1 MILGRPQ
8 NVALGLVTALFNVV
22 ALALASQGHAIDPTL
37 YAGINIALAA
47 IITFI
52 GYQPP
57 TLNPG
62 QTFNVTTP
70 AGTPNYVTTVATPP
84 AADPAPIPTPDPGPV
99 PGQPIK
105 PAPPTPK
112 AQ

>member
-22 ALALASQGHAIDPTL
+22 ALVLASQGRALDPAL

-70 AGTPNYVTTVATPP
+70 AGQPSYQTVVAVPP
-84 AADPAPIPTPDPGPV
+84 AADPAP
-99 PGQPIK
+99 
-105 PAPPTPK
+105 TPK
-112 AQ
+112 VGP